1 MIEDEKDQIDNFGDL
16 TVQPTGSGVAD
27 EQTAFRQAV
36 VDEATAHDDAAPRDG
51 DATDELPG

>member
-1 MIEDEKDQIDNFGDL
+1 MIEDEKDQIDTFGDL

-36 VDEATAHDDAAPRDG
+36 VDEAIASDDTAPPG
-51 DATDELPG
+51 GKATDELPD